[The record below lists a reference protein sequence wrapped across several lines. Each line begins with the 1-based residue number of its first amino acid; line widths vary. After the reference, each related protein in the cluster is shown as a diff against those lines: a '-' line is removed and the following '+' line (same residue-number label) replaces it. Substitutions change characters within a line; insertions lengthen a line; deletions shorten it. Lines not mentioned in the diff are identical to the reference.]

1 MQEIIVPI
9 QTKEPPQNS
18 KLFSLFSIGKME
30 THFAWLT
37 NSSSSV
43 SCFQNIFEVI
53 NKYCNTN
60 RKIIP
65 KKFKDCVS
73 KNLVET
79 FGTTNDRS
87 FQIPT
92 NYGSEQY
99 EYSFFIKTITE
110 WNGLASHIVTAK
122 SLDSFKTQLLF
133 VLKDILI

>member
-1 MQEIIVPI
+1 MLPSLPPETYLAPI
-9 QTKEPPQNS
+9 K
-18 KLFSLFSIGKME
+18 
-30 THFAWLT
+30 
-37 NSSSSV
+37 
-43 SCFQNIFEVI
+43 
-53 NKYCNTN
+53 NK

-99 EYSFFIKTITE
+99 KNSFFIKTITE
-110 WNGLASHIVTAK
+110 WNGLASHIMIVTAK
-122 SLDSFKTQLLF
+122 SLDSFKTQLSK
-133 VLKDILI
+133 VILT

>member
-1 MQEIIVPI
+1 MLKDLNLPTLQERRRNLRLSFLFKIAEGMLPSLPSETYLTPI
-9 QTKEPPQNS
+9 K
-18 KLFSLFSIGKME
+18 
-30 THFAWLT
+30 
-37 NSSSSV
+37 
-43 SCFQNIFEVI
+43 
-53 NKYCNTN
+53 NK

-73 KNLVET
+73 KKLVET

-99 EYSFFIKTITE
+99 KNSFFIKTITE

-122 SLDSFKTQLLF
+122 SLDSFKTQLS
-133 VLKDILI
+133 KDILM